1 MAGGGAATG
10 RPPGRPAR
18 LTGIGAGVLSVLGTL
33 AFGLLD
39 HWLFGSLGLLF
50 EIGFLLVCF
59 QTAVRVRLADLPAAP
74 VSGPLAFA
82 LTVALLDPVTV
93 PGVVGQVLSL
103 CAGLALRAAWLF
115 AGTGLAALIVAAR
128 FVAQRRIRRGR

>member
-1 MAGGGAATG
+1 M
-10 RPPGRPAR
+10 
-18 LTGIGAGVLSVLGTL
+18 LSVLGTL

-39 HWLFGSLGLLF
+39 QWLFGGLGLLF
-50 EIGFLLVCF
+50 EIGFVLVCF

-103 CAGLALRAAWLF
+103 CAGLAMRAAWLF
-115 AGTGLAALIVAAR
+115 GGTGLAVLIVAAR